1 MIFHKALKMIPFI
14 TNLSIRSKLFTIIFL
29 PLLGLIYFSGN
40 QLIATYQQKRSLEE
54 MKVLTDSA
62 IVSALLVHELQKERG
77 ASAGFLGSKGD
88 KFGDILNKQRQQTDL
103 NLHSLKQF
111 INKTELPDSLN
122 QLFHRTNAE
131 IAKLDNIR
139 QRVDQLTISVEEEVA
154 FYSQLNGQLLS
165 IIDNTANNSSVIQ
178 LSISANAIASFL
190 QHKERAGIERAVLS
204 NVFAN
209 NNFTPEL
216 LVKFIRLLAEQDA
229 YITRFKSSAN
239 ESQLAIY
246 HSTVKGE
253 VVDKVE
259 EYRSHALKNMTT
271 GNFNRDPTL
280 WFNTITDKINLLK
293 EVEEALLNELQS
305 TNQQLLEKMNRQ
317 LITLFLI
324 ILLPL
329 MITIMI
335 SSWIAAQLHQG
346 INELIVK
353 LKCVADSND
362 LTTRVQLDST
372 EELGEIGRTVNKL
385 IEHLQNLV
393 GKIHSTAHVLRSS
406 LSENAHH
413 TYAISHQITSGSV
426 QVTQVATATTQMI
439 STVAEIAR
447 NANNAAKET
456 EKATIE
462 SNHGNHEVEETIR
475 NINQLSDELNN
486 ASTVIGQLNA
496 ASSNISKFLNVIKDI
511 SERTNLLALNAAIEA
526 ARAGDSGRGFAVV
539 ADEVRSLAIQ
549 TKESTKEI
557 EAMISELQAQSK
569 SAQGAMQK
577 GIKMVDKSVQDALQT
592 GKDITHVTT
601 CITQLNQINGEV
613 ATAAEEQNKV
623 TEEISRN
630 MVNIQEGYSDM
641 IASFSKIE
649 KGTVLLEQLSEDLNQ
664 AVEQFIIK

>member
-1 MIFHKALKMIPFI
+1 MISFI

-29 PLLGLIYFSGN
+29 PLLGFIYFSGN

-111 INKTELPDSLN
+111 IHKTELPDSLN
-122 QLFHRTNAE
+122 QLFHRINAE

-139 QRVDQLTISVEEEVA
+139 QRVDQLAVSVAEEVD

-165 IIDNTANNSSVIQ
+165 IIDNTANNSSIIE

-209 NNFTPEL
+209 DNFTPEL

-229 YITRFKSSAN
+229 YITRFKAN
-239 ESQLAIY
+239 ANGAQLAIY
-246 HSTVKGE
+246 SATVKGE
-253 VVDKVE
+253 AVDQVE
-259 EYRSHALKNMTT
+259 EYRSHALKNMAR
-271 GNFNRDPTL
+271 GNFDRDATL
-280 WFNTITDKINLLK
+280 WFTIITEKINLLK
-293 EVEEALLNELQS
+293 EVEVALLNELQS
-305 TNQQLLEKMNRQ
+305 TNQQLLEKMDKQ

-329 MITIMI
+329 IITIMI

-353 LKCVADSND
+353 LKCVVERND

-372 EELGEIGRTVNKL
+372 EELGEIGRTVNQL

-393 GKIHSTAHVLRSS
+393 GKIHSTSSVLRSS
-406 LSENAHH
+406 LSENARH
-413 TYAISHQITSGSV
+413 TYTISHQIGAGSV
-426 QVTQVATATTQMI
+426 QVTQVAAATTQMI

-447 NANNAAKET
+447 NANNAANET
-456 EKATIE
+456 EKATTE

-475 NINQLSDELNN
+475 NINQLSAELNN

-557 EAMISELQAQSK
+557 ESMISELQAQSK

-577 GIKMVDKSVQDALQT
+577 GINMVDKSVQDALQT
-592 GKDITHVTT
+592 GKDITHVTS
-601 CITQLNQINGEV
+601 CIRQLNQINEQV

-623 TEEISRN
+623 TEEINRN

-641 IASFSKIE
+641 ITSFSKIE

-664 AVEQFIIK
+664 AVEQFIIR